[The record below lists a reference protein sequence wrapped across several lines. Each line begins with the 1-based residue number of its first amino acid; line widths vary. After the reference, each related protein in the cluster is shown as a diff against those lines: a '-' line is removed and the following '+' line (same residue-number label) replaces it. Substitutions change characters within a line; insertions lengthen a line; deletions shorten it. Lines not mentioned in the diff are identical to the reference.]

1 MKSNRVELTS
11 DAPLMSRA
19 QVLQAYGNRSV
30 SWLYAEMAAGRVP
43 RQIRLSSNAVAWVTA
58 QIQANIAEKI
68 AAGPV
73 ESTAKPRLPKAEAVA
88 A

>member
-1 MKSNRVELTS
+1 MASNRVELS
-11 DAPLMSRA
+11 NEAPLMSRA

-30 SWLYAEMAAGRVP
+30 SWLYAEMVAGRVP
-43 RQIRLSSNAVAWVTA
+43 RPIQLSSNAVAWVTE
-58 QIQANIAEKI
+58 QIEANIAAKI

-73 ESTAKPRLPKAEAVA
+73 APRKPRKKTQTAVA